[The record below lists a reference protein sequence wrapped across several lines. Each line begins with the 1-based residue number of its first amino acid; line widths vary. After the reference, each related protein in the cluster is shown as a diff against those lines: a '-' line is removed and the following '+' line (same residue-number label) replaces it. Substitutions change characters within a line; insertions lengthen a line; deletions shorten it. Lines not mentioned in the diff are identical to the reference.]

1 MTSKDF
7 LNDLHGP
14 FTMDTPP
21 VRKGFYVVT
30 IKDTTQFEM
39 WYWDG
44 RAWMDSDDGLGD
56 TRPSESASGWY
67 GKFQPLIETND
78 GLDDGLG
85 L

>member
-39 WYWDG
+39 WYWAG
-44 RAWMDSDDGLGD
+44 RA
-56 TRPSESASGWY
+56 
-67 GKFQPLIETND
+67 
-78 GLDDGLG
+78 
-85 L
+85 